1 MFDSL
6 GGIDFLLRCDFEPL
20 KLSCKLSSF
29 HSHVLLYWKLLYKH
43 NFSPHSCSLWN
54 NKYILINRKSVFF
67 QDWMDKGVWS
77 IVHIMDGNGNFLGY
91 DDFCEKY
98 NIICMQDLYVSLL
111 KAVPAG
117 LVQLIKGALYYSPVI
132 PRLCNLIISGIN
144 FTEQSCNNKVLR
156 TLVNTQIFP
165 SKVKK
170 RPIVFEFP
178 EDKVVQI
185 RTRFLSF
192 PLLPKA
198 KEVQF
203 KIQFI
208 NDIYHCNEFLRHRF
222 NLDCNECTFCET
234 DIESLEH
241 LFYFCKFSKTLWDD
255 LYAWLS
261 LKYVIP
267 DFDFKTVKYLS
278 FCRNCDVEFLI
289 NNIVILANYFIN
301 KCRFFN
307 NPPTLV
313 LFQHDLMI
321 FFKSLKIMR
330 SEKALKLCGLLKL
343 FFND

>member
-1 MFDSL
+1 M
-6 GGIDFLLRCDFEPL
+6 
-20 KLSCKLSSF
+20 
-29 HSHVLLYWKLLYKH
+29 
-43 NFSPHSCSLWN
+43 
-54 NKYILINRKSVFF
+54 
-67 QDWMDKGVWS
+67 
-77 IVHIMDGNGNFLGY
+77 
-91 DDFCEKY
+91 
-98 NIICMQDLYVSLL
+98 
-111 KAVPAG
+111 
-117 LVQLIKGALYYSPVI
+117 
-132 PRLCNLIISGIN
+132 
-144 FTEQSCNNKVLR
+144 
-156 TLVNTQIFP
+156 
-165 SKVKK
+165 
-170 RPIVFEFP
+170 
-178 EDKVVQI
+178 VQI

-203 KIQFI
+203 KII
-208 NDIYHCNEFLRHRF
+208 NDIYPCNEFLRHRF

-241 LFYFCKFSKTLWDD
+241 LFYFCKFSKTLWND

-289 NNIVILANYFIN
+289 NNIVILANYFIH

-330 SEKALKLCGLLKL
+330 SEKALQLCFLMINPLVL
-343 FFND
+343 HY